1 MSNPGSRGRKD
12 VIVAA
17 LIGSM
22 LTSGCVRTSTYQA
35 ARFEPTGEALPTTQS
50 VRTAAVWKV
59 KVRER
64 GEKEYHG
71 VDGTERWLQQ
81 GDVVGFRKG
90 DDGVI
95 YAVVNREQIP
105 LALNDDHKRVAWHA
119 KTKKT
124 TNFGNGVGDVLTFTG
139 QAVFVVG
146 VGALALWALGH
157 PAKDDCNTT
166 NYNKRHRHHD

>member
-1 MSNPGSRGRKD
+1 MAKQSSWRRQLAIATM
-12 VIVAA
+12 V
-17 LIGSM
+17 GSM
-22 LTSGCVRTSTYQA
+22 MSCGCVRTSTYQA
-35 ARFEPTGEALPTTQS
+35 ARFEPAGESVPTTQP

-71 VDGTERWLQQ
+71 VDGTERWLQE

-105 LALNDDHKRVAWHA
+105 LALNDDHQRVAWHA

-124 TNFGNGVGDVLTFTG
+124 TNFGDGLGDVLTFTG
-139 QAVFVVG
+139 QAIFVVG
-146 VGALALWALGH
+146 VGVVSLSALSH
-157 PAKDDCNTT
+157 PAKDDCSTT